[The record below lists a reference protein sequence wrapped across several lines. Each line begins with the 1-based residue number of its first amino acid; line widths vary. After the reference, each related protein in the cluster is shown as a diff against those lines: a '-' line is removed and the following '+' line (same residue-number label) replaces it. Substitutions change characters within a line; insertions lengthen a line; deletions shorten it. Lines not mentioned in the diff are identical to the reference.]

1 MAPKRSRGPETIAAA
16 IHPNAALR
24 AAYRKKLQRL
34 IDEMGRSFA
43 YWIKAAY
50 RANEPRM
57 AMDATPAKEL
67 QRAVELMARRW
78 EGRFAEAAPELAR
91 WFAQSARR
99 RTEEQLRRI
108 LRDGGISVRFQM
120 TRAMRDVLDATVE
133 QNVQLIKSIPQQFLT
148 QVQGSV
154 MRSVQAGRD
163 VGALTKELQE
173 NFGVT
178 RKRAAFIAL
187 DQNNKATSALQRAR
201 QTELGLDEGVWIH
214 SHGGK
219 EPRPTHVK
227 NDGKRFS
234 IAEGWFDPDPRVRK
248 RIMPGELIHCRCV
261 WRVVIKGF
269 S

>member
-1 MAPKRSRGPETIAAA
+1 MPAKRRPTPPNTLPPV
-16 IHPNAALR
+16 HPNAALR
-24 AAYRKKLQRL
+24 AVYRKRLQRL

-43 YWIKAAY
+43 WWIRAAY

-67 QRAVELMARRW
+67 QEAVERLAGRWQRR
-78 EGRFAEAAPELAR
+78 FDDAAPELAR
-91 WFAQSARR
+91 WFAQAASRR
-99 RTEEQLRRI
+99 SDRQLAQI
-108 LRDGGISVRFQM
+108 LRDAGISVRFNM
-120 TRAMRDVLDATVE
+120 TPAMRDVVAATVE

-163 VGALTKELQE
+163 VGGLVQELQQ

-178 RKRAAFIAL
+178 RRRAAFISL
-187 DQNNKATSALQRAR
+187 DQNNKATAALQKAR
-201 QTELGLDEGVWIH
+201 QTELGIEEGIWIH
-214 SHGGK
+214 SHAGK

-227 NDGKRFS
+227 QHGKRFN
-234 IAEGWFDPDPRVRK
+234 IAEGWFDPDPRVRR
-248 RIMPGELIHCRCV
+248 RIMPGELIRCRCV
-261 WRVVIKGF
+261 WRVVVKGF